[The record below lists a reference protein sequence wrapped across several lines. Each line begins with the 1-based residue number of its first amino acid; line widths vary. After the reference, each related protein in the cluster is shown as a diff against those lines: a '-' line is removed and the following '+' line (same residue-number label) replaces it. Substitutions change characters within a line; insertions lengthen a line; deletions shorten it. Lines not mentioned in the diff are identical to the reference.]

1 MSSIVKPEN
10 LRGIIYL
17 VDASTLTTSST
28 EEQSGL
34 TEAAQYLHDLLLVLQ
49 KRQTSSKSSKGPSDT
64 PVLIAANKLDL
75 FTALPKTHVKTALE
89 AELTKLRA
97 TKSRGLIDS
106 GVGIDEQL
114 DEEETLG
121 GNGEG
126 RFTFGLM
133 EEYNISVE
141 VAGGHVLGGDGP
153 ETEEIWDWI
162 GEHL

>member
-1 MSSIVKPEN
+1 MSSIVAPEN
-10 LRGIIYL
+10 LRGIIYV
-17 VDASTLTTSST
+17 VDASALTTSSI
-28 EEQSGL
+28 EEQAGL

-89 AELTKLRA
+89 AELTKLRT
-97 TKSRGLIDS
+97 TKSRGLVDS
-106 GVGIDEQL
+106 GVGIDEQI
-114 DEEETLG
+114 EEEEQLG

-126 RFTFGLM
+126 RFTFSLL

-141 VAGGHVLGGDGP
+141 VAGCNALGDSGADTR
-153 ETEEIWDWI
+153 EVWDWI